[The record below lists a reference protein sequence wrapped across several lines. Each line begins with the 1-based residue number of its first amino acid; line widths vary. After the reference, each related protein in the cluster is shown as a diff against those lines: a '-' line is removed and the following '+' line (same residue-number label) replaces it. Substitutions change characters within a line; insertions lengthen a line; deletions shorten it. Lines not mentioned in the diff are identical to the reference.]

1 LLNTR
6 DRGTDSEGRSAD
18 VPAGHDRRHR
28 SDIDGLRAVAVLLV
42 VLFHA
47 RAAGFEAGF
56 VGVDVFFVISGF
68 LITRLIVDEIEE
80 TGQLS
85 LTRFW
90 ARRIRRLAP
99 ALALVSIAVAVA
111 SFFINSPLRW
121 GQVASDA
128 AASSLYISNVVFA
141 SRAAGYFEQS
151 VPSPLLHTWSL
162 AVEEQFY
169 LLWPLAI
176 LSIFFVTSRA
186 SGKLRGILKWLVP
199 LACVASF
206 GISVL
211 LSYRGTPWAYYSLPT
226 RWWQIGIGATLGVW
240 LTGERS
246 RHLSRH
252 LSMWLGITGACGLVA
267 SLILIRPTTP
277 YPGFAALGPS
287 VSTAALLAASNGG
300 FVQRVLST
308 RALQWLGERSYSWY
322 LWHWP
327 VLAFAATLAVDGSI
341 ASRVAVAIVSLVPAM
356 LSYSFVE
363 HPVRFGPRFT
373 VGLRPSYLVGA
384 VCVTCGLLAA
394 GLLAAAER
402 AQLRDPYFR
411 VLRDAV
417 SARSADYKL
426 ESCTGV
432 DPHDCGGAGG
442 PMVMLIGDSH
452 AAHWLPAVSAA
463 VEKLG
468 GRLAV
473 RAYGSCPPW
482 RVQVAVVRTGRPSEA
497 CRAFSQETD
506 KIIERTRPS
515 MVIVASGNYSG
526 RLLDP
531 STGELFVES
540 DEAAVWTTAV
550 EEYLRW
556 LAPRT
561 RGVGLILD
569 NPYVPFDP
577 IECLARTRSPSNCEF
592 SPASVSRKLPPAAGH
607 GRRPG
612 GRLRPETLLG
622 QAEAAVHLQW
632 R

>member
-1 LLNTR
+1 
-6 DRGTDSEGRSAD
+6 
-18 VPAGHDRRHR
+18 
-28 SDIDGLRAVAVLLV
+28 
-42 VLFHA
+42 
-47 RAAGFEAGF
+47 
-56 VGVDVFFVISGF
+56 
-68 LITRLIVDEIEE
+68 
-80 TGQLS
+80 
-85 LTRFW
+85 
-90 ARRIRRLAP
+90 
-99 ALALVSIAVAVA
+99 
-111 SFFINSPLRW
+111 
-121 GQVASDA
+121 
-128 AASSLYISNVVFA
+128 
-141 SRAAGYFEQS
+141 
-151 VPSPLLHTWSL
+151 
-162 AVEEQFY
+162 
-169 LLWPLAI
+169 
-176 LSIFFVTSRA
+176 
-186 SGKLRGILKWLVP
+186 
-199 LACVASF
+199 
-206 GISVL
+206 
-211 LSYRGTPWAYYSLPT
+211 
-226 RWWQIGIGATLGVW
+226 
-240 LTGERS
+240 
-246 RHLSRH
+246 
-252 LSMWLGITGACGLVA
+252 
-267 SLILIRPTTP
+267 
-277 YPGFAALGPS
+277 
-287 VSTAALLAASNGG
+287 
-300 FVQRVLST
+300 
-308 RALQWLGERSYSWY
+308 
-322 LWHWP
+322 

-341 ASRVAVAIVSLVPAM
+341 ASRLAVAIVSLVPAM

-561 RGVGLILD
+561 REVGLILD

-592 SPASVSRKLPPAAGH
+592 SPASVSAVVRDRAAERLAAHRSGLADVFDPLNRLCAGNCSTWTGGLPVFSDRTHLTAAFVRTVAPDMEVWLRALA
-607 GRRPG
+607 GR
-612 GRLRPETLLG
+612 
-622 QAEAAVHLQW
+622 AEPVSN
-632 R
+632 